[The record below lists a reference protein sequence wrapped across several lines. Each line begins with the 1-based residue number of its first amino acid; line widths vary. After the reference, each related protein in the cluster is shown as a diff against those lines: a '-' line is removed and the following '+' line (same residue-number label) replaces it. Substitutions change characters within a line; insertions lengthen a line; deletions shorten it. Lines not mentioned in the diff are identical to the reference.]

1 LFHAEKLQKM
11 PCTFVPMAITR
22 LTVEEFLAFA
32 STNTVLDVRSPG
44 EYAHAHIPGANSL
57 PLFSDEERKIVGTA
71 YKQESKE
78 KAIKIGLKY
87 FGTKMVKMVN
97 EVEALTKNDPSDK
110 KTVLVH
116 CWRGG
121 MRSAGVAW
129 LLDLYG
135 FKVYT
140 LVGGYKAYRNWVLAQ
155 FEKQY
160 PIAIIGGYTGSGKTE
175 VLQSL
180 ASKGFST
187 IDLEGLAHHK
197 GSAFGSLGQ
206 LPQPTQEQF
215 ENKLAKAL
223 AAFSKTKTT
232 SIETEKNLLPEDS
245 NKRILL
251 LEDESQ
257 RIGDVNIPTVFF
269 KQMRETKVYF
279 LDIPF
284 DERLAFI
291 TAHYGQFEKENLVN
305 AIIRIKK
312 KLGGLETKTA
322 INALIEDDITS
333 CFRVLLHYYDK
344 LYQKGLMRREDVI
357 KMVQKIPCKKVD
369 DQKNALAIIEQSI

>member
-1 LFHAEKLQKM
+1 
-11 PCTFVPMAITR
+11 MAITK
-22 LTVEEFLAFA
+22 LTVEEFLALA
-32 STNTVLDVRSPG
+32 SINTVLDVRSPG
-44 EYAHAHIPGANSL
+44 EYTHAHIPGAKSL
-57 PLFSDEERKIVGTA
+57 PLFTDEERKIVGKA

-97 EVEALTKNDPSDK
+97 EVEALTKNDPSEK

-135 FKVYT
+135 FKVYS
-140 LVGGYKAYRNWVLAQ
+140 LVGGYKAYRKWVLAQ
-155 FEKQY
+155 FEIQY
-160 PIAIIGGYTGSGKTE
+160 PIIVIGGYTGSGKTE
-175 VLQSL
+175 VLHSL
-180 ASKGFST
+180 ASKGFS
-187 IDLEGLAHHK
+187 ILDLEGLAHHK

-206 LPQPTQEQF
+206 LPQPTQEHF
-215 ENKLAKAL
+215 ENKLAKELSFFNKTHSTSNATQEASMTEYSIAKAL
-223 AAFSKTKTT
+223 
-232 SIETEKNLLPEDS
+232 IV
-245 NKRILL
+245 
-251 LEDESQ
+251 EDESQ

-279 LDIPF
+279 LNIPF

-291 TAHYGQFEKENLVN
+291 TANYGQFEKDKLVN

-344 LYQKGLMRREDVI
+344 LYEKGLLRRAEAI

-369 DQKNALAIIEQSI
+369 AEKNASTVKEISI

>member
-1 LFHAEKLQKM
+1 
-11 PCTFVPMAITR
+11 MAITR
-22 LTVEEFLAFA
+22 LTVEEFLALA

-44 EYAHAHIPGANSL
+44 EYEHAHIPGAISL
-57 PLFSDEERKIVGTA
+57 PLFTDEERKIVGTA

-87 FGTKMVKMVN
+87 FGAKMVKMVD
-97 EVEALTKNDPSDK
+97 EVEALTKNDPSEK

-135 FKVYT
+135 FKVYS
-140 LVGGYKAYRNWVLAQ
+140 LVGGYKAYRNWVLKQ
-155 FEKQY
+155 FEMQY

-175 VLQSL
+175 VLHSL
-180 ASKGFST
+180 ASKGIST

-197 GSAFGSLGQ
+197 GSAFGALGQ
-206 LPQPTQEQF
+206 LPQPSQEQF

-223 AAFSKTKTT
+223 SLLNKTLST
-232 SIETEKNLLPEDS
+232 SNATEESPLTVDS
-245 NKRILL
+245 LAKVLIV
-251 LEDESQ
+251 EDESQ
-257 RIGDVNIPTVFF
+257 RIGNVNIPTVFF

-291 TAHYGQFEKENLVN
+291 TAYYGQFEKEKLVN

-312 KLGGLETKTA
+312 KLGGLETKIA
-322 INALIEDDITS
+322 INALIEDDIIS

-344 LYQKGLMRREDVI
+344 LYQKGLLRREEAI
-357 KMVQKIPCKKVD
+357 KMVQKVPCKKVD
-369 DQKNALAIIEQSI
+369 AEKNASAIMAISI

>member
-1 LFHAEKLQKM
+1 
-11 PCTFVPMAITR
+11 MAITR
-22 LTVEEFLAFA
+22 LTIEEFLSLA
-32 STNTVLDVRSPG
+32 NTSQVLDVRSPG
-44 EYAHAHIPGANSL
+44 EYTHAHIPGAISL
-57 PLFSDEERKIVGTA
+57 PLFTDEERKIIGTA

-87 FGTKMVKMVN
+87 FGGKMVKMVDSVD
-97 EVEALTKNDPSDK
+97 ELTNNDSTEK
-110 KTVLVH
+110 KTILVH

-140 LVGGYKAYRNWVLAQ
+140 LVGGYKAYRNWVLKQ
-155 FEKQY
+155 FEIPY
-160 PIAIIGGYTGSGKTE
+160 PIVIIGGYTGSGKTE
-175 VLQSL
+175 VLKEL
-180 ASKGFST
+180 ANKGSSM

-197 GSAFGSLGQ
+197 GSAFGRLGQ

-215 ENKLAKAL
+215 ENKLAKDL
-223 AAFSKTKTT
+223 LKYNQFRQSC
-232 SIETEKNLLPEDS
+232 EKQQGD
-245 NKRILL
+245 RILDDDFKSVL
-251 LEDESQ
+251 FLEDESQ

-269 KQMRETKVYF
+269 KQMRDTKVFF

-284 DERLAFI
+284 DQRLAFI
-291 TAHYGQFEKENLVN
+291 TSNYGQFEKEKLVN

-322 INALIEDDITS
+322 INALVEDDISS

-344 LYQKGLMRREDVI
+344 LYLKGLLRREAPAN
-357 KMVQKIPCKKVD
+357 MVQNIACETVD
-369 DQKNALAIIEQSI
+369 DKKNAQTIIAISN

>member
-1 LFHAEKLQKM
+1 
-11 PCTFVPMAITR
+11 MAITK
-22 LTVEEFLAFA
+22 LTVEEFLALA
-32 STNTVLDVRSPG
+32 SINTVLDVRSPG
-44 EYAHAHIPGANSL
+44 EFAHAHIPGANSL

-87 FGTKMVKMVN
+87 FGAKMVKMVN
-97 EVEALTKNDPSDK
+97 EAEALTKNDSSEK

-135 FKVYT
+135 FKVYS
-140 LVGGYKAYRNWVLAQ
+140 LVGGYKAYRKWVLAQ
-155 FEKQY
+155 FETPY
-160 PIAIIGGYTGSGKTE
+160 PVAVIGGYTGSGKTE
-175 VLQSL
+175 VLHSL

-223 AAFSKTKTT
+223 SAFSKAETT
-232 SIETEKNLLPEDS
+232 SIETDKKVL
-245 NKRILL
+245 IV
-251 LEDESQ
+251 EDESQ

-291 TAHYGQFEKENLVN
+291 TAHYGQFEKEKLVN

-344 LYQKGLMRREDVI
+344 LYQKGLMRREEAI
-357 KMVQKIPCKKVD
+357 KMVQKISCKKVD

>member
-1 LFHAEKLQKM
+1 
-11 PCTFVPMAITR
+11 MAITK
-22 LTVEEFLAFA
+22 LTVEEFLAL
-32 STNTVLDVRSPG
+32 SSSNTVLDVRSPG
-44 EYAHAHIPGANSL
+44 EFAHAHIPGANSL

-71 YKQESKE
+71 YKQESKQ

-87 FGTKMVKMVN
+87 FGAKMVKMVN
-97 EVEALTKNDPSDK
+97 EVEALTKNDPSEK

-135 FKVYT
+135 FKVYS
-140 LVGGYKAYRNWVLAQ
+140 LVGGYKAYRKWVLAQ
-155 FEKQY
+155 FEIPY

-175 VLQSL
+175 VLHSL

-215 ENKLAKAL
+215 ENKLAKEL
-223 AAFSKTKTT
+223 AAFSKAETT
-232 SIETEKNLLPEDS
+232 SIETDKKVL
-245 NKRILL
+245 II
-251 LEDESQ
+251 EDESQ
-257 RIGDVNIPTVFF
+257 RIGDVNIPSVFF

-322 INALIEDDITS
+322 INALIEDDINS

-344 LYQKGLMRREDVI
+344 LYQKGLMRREDAI
-357 KMVQKIPCKKVD
+357 KMVQNIPCKKVD
-369 DQKNALAIIEQSI
+369 DQKNALAIIEQST